1 MAIRTS
7 FLKLLYFRGILKGT
21 FQYCGS
27 VEGCLMGW
35 ATGQIAVRDKKLT
48 PETPYILFSHLL
60 GHRANPEH
68 PLAGGA
74 GTRDQIE
81 MQETE
86 EQRERKRRSHTGFIP
101 RT

>member
-1 MAIRTS
+1 
-7 FLKLLYFRGILKGT
+7 
-21 FQYCGS
+21 
-27 VEGCLMGW
+27 MGW

-48 PETPYILFSHLL
+48 PETPYILFNHLL

-86 EQRERKRRSHTGFIP
+86 EQRERETGD
-101 RT
+101 RTLVLYHEHDHVTNKTALCR